1 MSEIRECCF
10 DEGGRWFRYRAGAVI
25 LDDGRVL
32 MARNDLDPYHYS
44 IGGGVHHLETAE
56 DAVRR
61 EVYEET
67 GVSLEI
73 DRLGFIHENFFP
85 GSATAS
91 LRGRQCHELTF
102 YFVMK
107 HSLGTDLTGRSTT
120 VDGVTEWLEWVDLA
134 ELGRDR
140 TAYPTFFAT
149 ELPRLGT
156 TPKWITTREPD
167 PAELADPLAE
177 PVEA

>member
-10 DEGGRWFRYRAGAVI
+10 DEGGRWFRYRAGAII

-56 DAVRR
+56 NAVRR
-61 EVYEET
+61 EVFEET

-102 YFVMK
+102 YFVME
-107 HSLGTDLTGRSTT
+107 HSPGTDLTGRSHHGRWRHRVAGMGGSGGARPRSDCLPDVLRHRVAAAGDHAE
-120 VDGVTEWLEWVDLA
+120 VDHH
-134 ELGRDR
+134 
-140 TAYPTFFAT
+140 
-149 ELPRLGT
+149 PRARSCRARRSAG
-156 TPKWITTREPD
+156 
-167 PAELADPLAE
+167 
-177 PVEA
+177 